1 MSSALIDKIKKNSTI
16 KETEVLSEQTLL
28 HEKDSISTPVP
39 MLNVALS
46 GRVDG
51 GIIPGLTVLAG
62 PSKHFKSL
70 FALVIGAAFL
80 NKYPEGILLFYDSGF
95 GTPTKYFE
103 NLGMDMDRIVHTPI
117 TNIEELKHDLTS
129 QLEGISRKDKIC
141 IIVDSVGNLASKKEV
156 EDAKDGKSVA
166 DMSRAKAMKS
176 LFRIVTP
183 YLTVKDVPLIAINHT
198 YKTMEMFSKDVV
210 SGGTGIYYSA
220 GDIWI
225 IGRQQDKDD
234 KTKKIEGYHF
244 IINIEKSRLVREK
257 MKIPI
262 SVSYDHGINKWS
274 GLLENALEAG
284 IIVKPVAGRYERVN
298 GNFSGKRF
306 TESEILNHDEL
317 WKDILSSTDLPDYI
331 KNKYSGSG
339 SGNLIQNGEDS
350 DDVHSD

>member
-1 MSSALIDKIKKNSTI
+1 MAKSALLDKIKKNSTI
-16 KETEVLSEQTLL
+16 DATAVLTEQELL
-28 HEKDSISTPVP
+28 HDKDSISTSIP
-39 MLNVALS
+39 MINVALS

-51 GIIPGLTVLAG
+51 GLIPGLTVLAG
-62 PSKHFKSL
+62 PSKHFKTL

-80 NKYPEGILLFYDSGF
+80 KKYPEGIILFYDSEF

-103 NLGMDMDRIVHTPI
+103 SLDMDMDRIIHTPV
-117 TNIEELKHDLTS
+117 TNIEELKNDLVN
-129 QLEGISRKDKIC
+129 QLEGIDRKDKVC

-166 DMSRAKAMKS
+166 DMTRAKAMKS

-183 YLTVKDVPLIAINHT
+183 YLTIKDIPMITINHT

-220 GDIWI
+220 ADIWI
-225 IGRQQDKDD
+225 IGRQQEKDD
-234 KTKKIEGYHF
+234 KTKKVEGYHF

-262 SVSYDHGINKWS
+262 TVTYDEGIKKWS

-284 IIVKPVAGRYERVN
+284 IIVKPIAGRYEVANAR
-298 GNFSGKRF
+298 GKRF
-306 TESEILNHDEL
+306 TEDEILAADHI
-317 WKDILSSTDLPDYI
+317 WIDLLKNTNLAEFI
-331 KNKYSGSG
+331 KNKYSSG
-339 SGNLIQNGEDS
+339 DGQLMKENEDDICS
-350 DDVHSD
+350 D

>member
-16 KETEVLSEQTLL
+16 KETEILSEQTLL
-28 HEKDSISTPVP
+28 HDKDSISTPVP

-80 NKYPEGILLFYDSGF
+80 NKYPEGILLFYDSEF

-183 YLTVKDVPLIAINHT
+183 YLTVKDVPLITINHT

-262 SVSYDHGINKWS
+262 SVSYDHGINRWS
-274 GLLENALEAG
+274 GLLENAIEAG
-284 IIVKPVAGRYERVN
+284 IIIKPIAGRYERVD
-298 GNFSGKRF
+298 GKFSGKRF
-306 TESEILNHDEL
+306 TENEILNHDEL
-317 WKDILSSTDLPDYI
+317 WKDILSNTSLPDYI

-339 SGNLIQNGEDS
+339 SGNLIQEGEEE

>member
-80 NKYPEGILLFYDSGF
+80 NKYPEGILLFYDSEF